1 MCCFQLELDTC
12 RVSRLVGGL
21 IAQFQLSWS
30 KDGSLLLGTAL
41 ILPQSL
47 GHHRVEFLIHCRGL
61 LATVET
67 YMSKVAAET
76 GSQETQV

>member
-12 RVSRLVGGL
+12 QVSGLAGGL

-30 KDGSLLLGTAL
+30 KDGPLLLGTAL
-41 ILPQSL
+41 VLPQSL

-61 LATVET
+61 LATAET
-67 YMSKVAAET
+67 YVSKVTAET
-76 GSQETQV
+76 GSQEIQV